1 MLFLF
6 TSMFS
11 FISSL
16 WRRLFFNLYFED
28 VKDWFQVSVLAEAVV
43 LPYLASLFGSMV
55 VVVSSEVVVSC
66 SAEVVM

>member
-1 MLFLF
+1 
-6 TSMFS
+6 MFS